1 MTVGLVL
8 AMLAPVTAGQLAMMD
23 SAERSI
29 APATDEVVVLLH
41 GLTRSRGSM
50 KRLERHLVRAGYRV
64 VNMAYPSAGQPVEAL
79 AEGPL
84 AEVVDRCCRAQGTT
98 VHFVTHSI
106 GGIVVRAY
114 LKEHP
119 LPNLGRVVMLTPP
132 SQGTELA
139 DRLRGHSFL
148 EALLGPAG
156 LQMTTAAD
164 GFPRSLGPVD
174 YELGVIAGSRSIN
187 PFFSRLIP
195 GPDDGVIAV
204 ERTRVEGMTAFLV
217 LPYSH
222 TFIMIRSDVI
232 SQVIHFLQKGAFA
245 AEGPH
250 E

>member
-1 MTVGLVL
+1 
-8 AMLAPVTAGQLAMMD
+8 
-23 SAERSI
+23 
-29 APATDEVVVLLH
+29 
-41 GLTRSRGSM
+41 
-50 KRLERHLVRAGYRV
+50 
-64 VNMAYPSAGQPVEAL
+64 
-79 AEGPL
+79 
-84 AEVVDRCCRAQGTT
+84 GTT
-98 VHFVTHSI
+98 VHFVTHSM

-139 DRLRGHSFL
+139 DRLQGHPFL
-148 EALLGPAG
+148 KALCGPAG

-174 YELGVIAGSRSIN
+174 YELGVIAGDRSIN
-187 PFFSRLIP
+187 PFFSQLIP

-222 TFIMIRSDVI
+222 TFIMNRSDVL
-232 SQVIHFLQKGAFA
+232 SEVIHFLRKGKFTS
-245 AEGPH
+245 EGPR